1 MVKRYDYIIVGGGSA
16 GCVLANRLSEDPATQ
31 VLLLEA
37 GGRDLNPLIHIPI
50 GLGKLHQYKMHDW
63 RYEMETEPHLDE
75 RRLPTPRGKVLGGSS
90 SINMMAYTRGDR
102 TDYDRWAQKGAS
114 GWSYADVLP
123 YFKRIET
130 AEGGESE
137 ARGGQGPIGVSWN
150 RVRDPICGAWFE
162 AAKAAGFP
170 INPDTSS
177 GDAEGFGPTQ
187 YTIRDGY
194 RSSAATAY
202 LRPAR
207 RRAGL
212 KVKTHAYARR
222 VLMDRNRAIGI
233 EYENRKGEVSRAQA
247 EREVLLC
254 GGTYNSPQL
263 LMLSGIGPADHL
275 REHDVAVVADLPVGR
290 NLQDHLMINVLY
302 QRKTPGEL
310 HRNMRFDR
318 MAFHM
323 LRAYLFGTG
332 YAASV
337 PSGVMAFI
345 RTRPELA
352 SPDIEFMLPTSPP
365 YAHLW
370 FPGLVKPYVD
380 AFGIRP
386 ALLHPDSRGDVTLR
400 SANPRDPVRIR
411 FNFLSAPNDLR
422 LLREGIRIGRRIAE
436 QAALNPFRGPEIAP
450 GAAAQSDSDIDAYI
464 RKNVQ
469 TVSHPAGTCPM
480 GIGPAAVLDPELR
493 VRGIER
499 LRVIDASAMPDL
511 VSAHINAC
519 VLMMAERAADCI
531 RQRHDFPAAA

>member
-1 MVKRYDYIIVGGGSA
+1 MERYDYIIVGAGSA
-16 GCVLANRLSEDPATQ
+16 GCVLANRLTEDPATR

-37 GGRDLNPLIHIPI
+37 GGRDVNPLIHIPI

-63 RYEMETEPHLDE
+63 CYEAEPERNLDE

-114 GWSYADVLP
+114 GWSYSDVLP
-123 YFKRIET
+123 YFKRLET
-130 AEGGESE
+130 AESGESE
-137 ARGGQGPIGVSWN
+137 TRGGQGPIGVSWN

-162 AAKAAGFP
+162 AAKTAGFP
-170 INPDTSS
+170 FNPDTSS
-177 GDAEGFGPTQ
+177 GEAGGFGPTQ
-187 YTIRDGY
+187 YTIRGGH
-194 RSSAATAY
+194 RCSAASAY

-207 RRAGL
+207 RRANL
-212 KVKTHAYARR
+212 MVKTHAYARR

-233 EYENRKGEVSRAQA
+233 EYENRRGEIGRVQA

-263 LMLSGIGPADHL
+263 LMLSGVGPADHL
-275 REHDVAVVADLPVGR
+275 REHDIPVVADLPVGR

-318 MAFHM
+318 MAVNM

-337 PSGVMAFI
+337 PSGAMAFV

-352 SPDIEFMLPTSPP
+352 SPDLEFMLPTSPSH
-365 YAHLW
+365 AHLW
-370 FPGLVKPYVD
+370 FPGIVKPYLD

-386 ALLHPDSRGDVTLR
+386 ALLHPESRGDVTLR

-422 LLREGIRIGRRIAE
+422 LLREGIRIGRRVAR
-436 QAALNPFRGPEIAP
+436 QKALDPYRGPEILP
-450 GAAAQSDSDIDAYI
+450 GAAVEADADIDSYI
-464 RKNVQ
+464 RKNVL
-469 TVSHPAGTCPM
+469 TVSHPASTCPM
-480 GIGPAAVLDPELR
+480 GVGPAAVLDPQLR
-493 VRGIER
+493 VRGTER

-519 VLMMAERAADCI
+519 VLMMAERASDLI
-531 RQRHDFPAAA
+531 RRRHELPAPT